1 MTLAYW
7 CVLIA
12 GVLPVVATA
21 IAKWGFKG
29 FDNNNPR
36 AWLDKQTGF
45 RARAN
50 AAQQNSFEAFPF
62 FAAAVIIAHLAYAPQ
77 GSIDLLAGAFIVL
90 RLLYLACYLA
100 DWATPRTAVWAL
112 AYACI
117 IGLFVISA

>member
-12 GVLPVVATA
+12 GLLPVLATVF
-21 IAKWGFKG
+21 AKWGLKG

-36 AWLDKQTGF
+36 AWLAKQSGF

-62 FAAAVIIAHLAYAPQ
+62 FAAAVIIAHLAHAPQ
-77 GSIDLLAGAFIVL
+77 GRIDALAVAFIVL

-100 DWATPRTAVWAL
+100 DRATVRTLVWGL

>member
-12 GVLPVVATA
+12 GLLPLAATA
-21 IAKWGFKG
+21 IAKWGFRG

-36 AWLDKQTGF
+36 AWLGKQTGY

-62 FAAAVIIAHLAYAPQ
+62 FAAAVIVAHLAHAPQ
-77 GSIDLLAGAFIVL
+77 GRIDAIAAGFIVL

-100 DWATPRTAVWAL
+100 DRATLRTTVWGL
-112 AYACI
+112 GYACI
-117 IGLFVISA
+117 ISLFFISA